1 MIKQKS
7 ISFVISKITTE
18 QFAIIEENYSKDGSA
33 TLGTN
38 LRFGA
43 VPDQKTIAFF
53 AAFTFESDKKPFI
66 IIEAGC
72 HFNIQQEA
80 WTEMINDET
89 KSLTIP
95 KGFLNHLAMLTIGA
109 TRGILHAKTE
119 NTSFNT
125 FVVPAI
131 NLSDLIHEDAVISLI
146 K

>member
-18 QFAIIEENYSKDGSA
+18 QFAIIEENYSKEGGT

-38 LRFGA
+38 LRFVA
-43 VPDQKTIAFF
+43 VPDHTTIAFF

-72 HFNIQQEA
+72 HFSIQQED